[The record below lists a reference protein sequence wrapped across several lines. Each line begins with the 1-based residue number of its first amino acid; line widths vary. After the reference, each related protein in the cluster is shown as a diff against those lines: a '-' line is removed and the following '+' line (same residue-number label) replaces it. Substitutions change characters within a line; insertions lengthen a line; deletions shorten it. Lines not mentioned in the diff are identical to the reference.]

1 MRYSREWCNGSIRVS
16 KTFDLGSNPSSRA
29 CFKITNATVLF
40 LNFQFFLVNK
50 ISTYFQ
56 DSYHELVEKVTWPT
70 WIQLQQSTLIVLVG
84 TAIITVMVFG
94 MDFSSQQLLK
104 LIYSLFK

>member
-1 MRYSREWCNGSIRVS
+1 M
-16 KTFDLGSNPSSRA
+16 
-29 CFKITNATVLF
+29 
-40 LNFQFFLVNK
+40 NK
-50 ISTYFQ
+50 VSTYFR

-70 WIQLQQSTLIVLVG
+70 WVQLQQSTLIVLVG